1 MWRPILI
8 KNARI
13 TGFMTLNVH
22 AANRVALK
30 ALATVT
36 TDTVSLQMENLK
48 LKKFGTTM

>member
-36 TDTVSLQMENLK
+36 DTVSLQMEN
-48 LKKFGTTM
+48 